1 MKLTDI
7 IKGSEYDLSLF
18 TEAQISELESRIVER
33 QTKKGTEYYITCT
46 VRKRI
51 LRLLPRKWCA
61 NYICWL
67 SPMIWAIRFLE

>member
-46 VRKRI
+46 VIFCSFLCLSFDRQRKEQNI
-51 LRLLPRKWCA
+51 TLRVLYAKG
-61 NYICWL
+61 Y
-67 SPMIWAIRFLE
+67 

>member
-1 MKLTDI
+1 MTLVYLPKT
-7 IKGSEYDLSLF
+7 
-18 TEAQISELESRIVER
+18 QISELESRIVER

>member
-33 QTKKGTEYYITCT
+33 QTKKGTEY
-46 VRKRI
+46 
-51 LRLLPRKWCA
+51 
-61 NYICWL
+61 N
-67 SPMIWAIRFLE
+67 SPL